1 MILWKVSFAGMN
13 FGQRYDIVGNKFFWH
28 ELQVLITQN
37 QIFQAEPHPPPP
49 FPPPPP
55 PLPLYFLYENSFM
68 AHGLSCGVSE
78 MS

>member
-37 QIFQAEPHPPPP
+37 QIFQPPP
-49 FPPPPP
+49 
-55 PLPLYFLYENSFM
+55 PLYFLYENSFM

>member
-37 QIFQAEPHPPPP
+37 QIFQPHPLPPPP
-49 FPPPPP
+49 STFYMKIHLWP
-55 PLPLYFLYENSFM
+55 M
-68 AHGLSCGVSE
+68 ACHVA
-78 MS
+78 

>member
-37 QIFQAEPHPPPP
+37 QIFQPPPP
-49 FPPPPP
+49 
-55 PLPLYFLYENSFM
+55 PLYFLYENSFM

>member
-37 QIFQAEPHPPPP
+37 QIFQPP
-49 FPPPPP
+49 
-55 PLPLYFLYENSFM
+55 PLYFLYENSFM

>member
-37 QIFQAEPHPPPP
+37 QIFQ
-49 FPPPPP
+49 PPPPP
-55 PLPLYFLYENSFM
+55 PSTFYMKIHL
-68 AHGLSCGVSE
+68 
-78 MS
+78 

>member
-37 QIFQAEPHPPPP
+37 QIFQPPPP
-49 FPPPPP
+49 STFYMKIHLWP
-55 PLPLYFLYENSFM
+55 M
-68 AHGLSCGVSE
+68 ACHVA
-78 MS
+78 

>member
-37 QIFQAEPHPPPP
+37 QIFQ
-49 FPPPPP
+49 PPPPP
-55 PLPLYFLYENSFM
+55 PPSTFYMKIHLWPM
-68 AHGLSCGVSE
+68 ACHVA
-78 MS
+78 

>member
-37 QIFQAEPHPPPP
+37 QIFQ
-49 FPPPPP
+49 PPPPP
-55 PLPLYFLYENSFM
+55 STFYMKIHLWPM
-68 AHGLSCGVSE
+68 ACHVA
-78 MS
+78 